1 MHKIDNKCL
10 NHAWMEK
17 AFKYTTRF
25 FALFVFAVLSAI
37 LISLIVG
44 SWDSIRQFNLAF
56 LWTNDWDPVQEKYG
70 ALVPIIGTLISAGIA
85 LFIAVPIS
93 FGIATFLTE
102 LSPEWLKRP
111 IGTAVEMLA
120 AIPSI
125 IYGMWGLFV
134 FVPLFQE
141 YLQPYLIEYL
151 GDIPLVGVLFAGAPF
166 GIGLFTAGLVL
177 GIMIIPFIASV
188 MRDVF
193 SVVPPMLKE
202 SAYGLGSTT
211 WEVVWKVVLPYTKSG
226 VIGSIMLGLGRA
238 LGETMAVTFVIGN
251 AFQLPD
257 SIFAPSTSIAS
268 AIANEFN
275 EAGGLQ
281 KSALMELGLILFLIT
296 TLVLAAARLLV
307 MRMAKHE
314 GRK

>member
-1 MHKIDNKCL
+1 MLTVTRKCL
-10 NHAWMEK
+10 NQKWIEPL
-17 AFKYTTRF
+17 FKHTT
-25 FALFVFAVLSAI
+25 ALFAWLVFILLAAI
-37 LISLIVG
+37 LISLVMG
-44 SWDSIRQFNLAF
+44 SWESIQRFGTSF
-56 LWTNDWDPVQEKYG
+56 LGETHWDPVQEQYG
-70 ALVPIIGTLISAGIA
+70 AIVPIVGTLITAGIA

-102 LSPEWLKRP
+102 LAPNWLKRP
-111 IGTAVEMLA
+111 VGIAIEMLA

-141 YLQPYLIEYL
+141 HIQPVVIEYL
-151 GDIPLVGVLFAGAPF
+151 GDLPILDLLFSGAPF

-177 GIMIIPFIASV
+177 AIMIIPFISSV

-211 WEVVWKVVLPYTKSG
+211 WEVVWKVVVPYTRTG
-226 VIGSIMLGLGRA
+226 LIGSMMLGLGRA
-238 LGETMAVTFVIGN
+238 LGETMAITFVIGN

-257 SIFAPSTSIAS
+257 SLFSPSTSIAS

-281 KSALMELGLILFLIT
+281 KSALMELGLLLFVIT
-296 TLVLAAARLLV
+296 TTVLILSRL
-307 MRMAKHE
+307 MIAKMQKAQ
-314 GRK
+314 GK

>member
-1 MHKIDNKCL
+1 MLTVTRKCL
-10 NHAWMEK
+10 NQKWIEPL
-17 AFKYTTRF
+17 FKHTT
-25 FALFVFAVLSAI
+25 ALFAWLVFILLAAI
-37 LISLIVG
+37 LISLVMG
-44 SWDSIRQFNLAF
+44 SWESIQRFGTSF
-56 LWTNDWDPVQEKYG
+56 LWETHWDPVQEQYG
-70 ALVPIIGTLISAGIA
+70 AIVPIVGTLITAGIA

-102 LSPEWLKRP
+102 LAPNWLKRP
-111 IGTAVEMLA
+111 VGIAIEMLA

-141 YLQPYLIEYL
+141 HIQPVVIEYL
-151 GDIPLVGVLFAGAPF
+151 GDLPILDLLFSGAPF

-177 GIMIIPFIASV
+177 AIMIIPFISSV

-211 WEVVWKVVLPYTKSG
+211 WEVVWKVVVPYTRTG
-226 VIGSIMLGLGRA
+226 LIGSMMLGLGRA
-238 LGETMAVTFVIGN
+238 LGETMAITFVIGN

-257 SIFAPSTSIAS
+257 SLFSPSTSIAS

-281 KSALMELGLILFLIT
+281 KSALMELGLLLFVIT
-296 TLVLAAARLLV
+296 TTVLILSRL
-307 MRMAKHE
+307 MIAKMQKAQ
-314 GRK
+314 GK

>member
-1 MHKIDNKCL
+1 MLTVTRKCL
-10 NHAWMEK
+10 NQKWIEPL
-17 AFKYTTRF
+17 FKHTT
-25 FALFVFAVLSAI
+25 ALFAWLVFILLAAI
-37 LISLIVG
+37 LVSLVIG
-44 SWDSIRQFNLAF
+44 SWESIQRFGTNF
-56 LWTNDWDPVQEKYG
+56 LWEMHWDPVQEQYG
-70 ALVPIIGTLISAGIA
+70 AIVPIIGTIITALLA

-102 LSPEWLKRP
+102 LAPDWLKRP
-111 IGTAVEMLA
+111 VGIAIEMLA

-141 YLQPYLIEYL
+141 YIQPVLIEHL
-151 GDIPLVGVLFAGAPF
+151 GELPVLELLFSGAPF

-177 GIMIIPFIASV
+177 AIMIIPFIASV

-211 WEVVWKVVLPYTKSG
+211 WEVVWKVVVPYTRTG
-226 VIGSIMLGLGRA
+226 LIGSVMLGLGRA
-238 LGETMAVTFVIGN
+238 LGETMAITFVIGN

-257 SIFAPSTSIAS
+257 SLFSPSTSIAS

-281 KSALMELGLILFLIT
+281 KSALMELGLLLFVIT
-296 TLVLAAARLLV
+296 TSVLILSRLMIV
-307 MRMAKHE
+307 RMQKKQ
-314 GRK
+314 GK

>member
-17 AFKYTTRF
+17 VFKHTTRF

-44 SWDSIRQFNLAF
+44 SWDSISQFNLAF

-151 GDIPLVGVLFAGAPF
+151 GDIPLVGLLFAGAPF

>member
-1 MHKIDNKCL
+1 MLTVTRKCL
-10 NHAWMEK
+10 NQKWIEPLFKHTTAIFAW
-17 AFKYTTRF
+17 
-25 FALFVFAVLSAI
+25 LVFILLAAI
-37 LISLIVG
+37 LISLVMG
-44 SWDSIRQFNLAF
+44 SWESIQRFGTSF
-56 LWTNDWDPVQEKYG
+56 LWETHWDPVQEQFG
-70 ALVPIIGTLISAGIA
+70 AIVPIVGTLITAGIA

-102 LSPEWLKRP
+102 LAPNWLKRP
-111 IGTAVEMLA
+111 VGIAIEMLA

-141 YLQPYLIEYL
+141 HIQPVVIEYL
-151 GDIPLVGVLFAGAPF
+151 GDLPILDLLFSGAPF

-177 GIMIIPFIASV
+177 AIMIIPFISSV

-211 WEVVWKVVLPYTKSG
+211 WEVVWKVVVPYTRTG
-226 VIGSIMLGLGRA
+226 LIGSMMLGLGRA
-238 LGETMAVTFVIGN
+238 LGETMAITFVIGN

-257 SIFAPSTSIAS
+257 SLFSPSTSIAS

-281 KSALMELGLILFLIT
+281 KSALMELGLLLFVIT
-296 TLVLAAARLLV
+296 TTVLILSRLMIARMQKV
-307 MRMAKHE
+307 QGK
-314 GRK
+314 